1 MCVTFVLGWL
11 FFTAPICFFFC
22 CECVLFSLNAG
33 RKDDA
38 LTVIEGL
45 RSKGMEVM
53 DLSSNELAKASASAV
68 LCSRV
73 YKMCACVVHG
83 CFGVCTV

>member
-1 MCVTFVLGWL
+1 MLPLCLGDCFHRPHFVGCCG
-11 FFTAPICFFFC
+11 CFF
-22 CECVLFSLNAG
+22 FSLNAG

-38 LTVIEGL
+38 LTVVEGL

-68 LCSRV
+68 CVYVCIYRV
-73 YKMCACVVHG
+73 KVYCVWCMYCVMDA
-83 CFGVCTV
+83 